1 MSWLNAYYL
10 FHKNPL
16 VMTSM
21 EEKDKINVEMPCA
34 QSCRVKKKQF
44 TTASIHK
51 DSFVEKLK
59 DAKIVYLFLELESF
73 PNYTG

>member
-10 FHKNPL
+10 FHKNPP

-34 QSCRVKKKQF
+34 QSCRVKKNSLQQLLFIK
-44 TTASIHK
+44 K
-51 DSFVEKLK
+51 KLK
-59 DAKIVYLFLELESF
+59 THKLYISF
-73 PNYTG
+73 WN